1 MTSSSFDRCTAPPGF
16 AELVGSKAELRGPR
30 GKEHVRV
37 HKTWR
42 KPPAVLVRHSGKFFP
57 VDQDLHATLGGRAF
71 VAEVRCAFSSKT
83 GLFFWPVPVG
93 DDVLQ
98 KAAEAAVK
106 SWMSIVWINDEK
118 KYKVE
123 KSAEKHPD
131 PEWSDA
137 TIDAAFEAAI
147 GGRILTKV
155 EDDVIQAVLKK
166 KLKAKPKPK
175 ATEKP
180 KPKEQATENP
190 EEEEDQEENEEE
202 DQE

>member
-1 MTSSSFDRCTAPPGF
+1 MANSFDRCQAPPGF

-37 HKTWR
+37 HKSWR
-42 KPPAVLVRHSGKFFP
+42 KPAAVMVRHSGKFHL

-71 VAEVRCAFSSKT
+71 AAEVRCAFSSKT

-106 SWMSIVWINDEK
+106 SWMSIVWINDK
-118 KYKVE
+118 KEYNVE
-123 KSAEKHPD
+123 KSAEKLPD
-131 PEWSDA
+131 PDWSVA

-147 GGRILTKV
+147 GGRILSKA
-155 EDDVIQAVLKK
+155 EDDVVQAILKK
-166 KLKAKPKPK
+166 KLKAKPKAK

-180 KPKEQATENP
+180 KLKEQAAEKP
-190 EEEEDQEENEEE
+190 KEEEKDDEEEEQEAE
-202 DQE
+202 